1 MSNEDLPA
9 FADLVQALAP
19 GGYAIQA
26 RVDADG
32 KWSLSVIDKD
42 DRRLPAALGV
52 AGYASL
58 HRTVIGVV
66 RQLDDAPLPGR
77 VHRALDTWRRRHTP
91 ESAP

>member
-19 GGYAIQA
+19 GGYAVQT

-32 KWSLSVIDKD
+32 KWSLCVVDKD
-42 DRRLPAALGV
+42 GHRLPDALGV
-52 AGYASL
+52 GGCATIRRA
-58 HRTVIGVV
+58 VDEVV
-66 RQLDDAPLPGR
+66 RQLDDAPLPGK